1 MITYLDRAL
10 QAARSAEKMREAGDY
25 NAACNRAYYA
35 IFYAAI
41 GLLER
46 EGDDNPGKT
55 HASLLRRF
63 SERFVLP
70 GTAPPE
76 LGRALAIARNLRSK
90 ADYSVAGASEGDA
103 ADAISA
109 MERILEFAR
118 PRLISAKG
126 TDDG

>member
-1 MITYLDRAL
+1 MTARARL
-10 QAARSAEKMREAGDY
+10 TPRCSGDSRSA
-25 NAACNRAYYA
+25 
-35 IFYAAI
+35 
-41 GLLER
+41 
-46 EGDDNPGKT
+46 
-55 HASLLRRF
+55 
-63 SERFVLP
+63 FVLP

-76 LGRALAIARNLRSK
+76 LGRALAVAQNLRSK

-103 ADAISA
+103 ADAMSA